1 MAAVSERVHPRSY
14 ARPGEPPGLWGWLT
28 TVDHKRIGIMYIL
41 ASCVFLFLGGG
52 EAFLMR
58 LQLAVPNNTLV
69 SATLFN
75 QLFTMHGLTMIFLV
89 VMPLSNGFI
98 NVILPLQIGA
108 RDVAFP
114 RLNTL
119 GLWLTIGGGL
129 ILYTSWF
136 TGGAPDAGW
145 FNYAPLNSPPY
156 TGSGI
161 DFYVVGLLVAGLGSL
176 ITGINFLTTI
186 VNMRA
191 PGMHPMRL
199 PLFMWTA
206 VVMSVLLIFAMP
218 ALTADLVLLFFDRFF
233 GTGFFNPAVGGN
245 ALLWQQL
252 FWIFGHPEV
261 YILIMPAFGMISE
274 VIPTFSRKPL
284 FGYSSMVFATLAI
297 GFMSFMVWSHHMF
310 TVGYGPLVNSVFAI
324 TSMLIAVPT
333 GVKIFNWLATMWGG
347 RIRFTTAMMYATGFL
362 ATFTIGG
369 FSGVMLASA
378 PADLQ
383 YNDSYFV
390 VAHIHYVLIGGSLMA
405 LFAAGYYWY
414 PKITGRLLSESL
426 GKWQFWLL
434 FIGFNITFF
443 PMHFL
448 GLLGMP
454 RRVFT
459 YPPGLGF
466 SSMNYVSTMGV
477 FVLTAG
483 FVLFLVNLLW
493 AWRHGQPSGGD
504 PWDARTLEWSTTSP
518 APAYDFAQI
527 PLVRGR
533 DPLWVEKQTGNGQM
547 IPVDTAGADEGDGH
561 HGGKVHMPVQ
571 TPLPL
576 YLTLAMMVASY
587 GALFHVWALAVLGL
601 LAMFFFLFRW
611 MFDKDPGMM
620 VDIVDAGGEHA

>member
-1 MAAVSERVHPRSY
+1 MAAVSERVHPRQY
-14 ARPGEPPGLWGWLT
+14 ARPGEQPGLWGWLT
-28 TVDHKRIGIMYIL
+28 TVDHKRIGIMYML
-41 ASCVFLFLGGG
+41 AACVFLFFGGA

-58 LQLAVPNNTLV
+58 LQLAVPNNTLI
-69 SATLFN
+69 SASTFN
-75 QLFTMHGLTMIFLV
+75 ELFTMHGLTMIFFV
-89 VMPLSNGFI
+89 VMPLSSGFM
-98 NVILPLQIGA
+98 NYVLPLQIGA

-136 TGGAPDAGW
+136 MGGAPDAGW

-156 TGSGI
+156 TGTGI
-161 DFYVVGLLVAGLGSL
+161 DFYVVGLMVAGLGSL
-176 ITGINFLTTI
+176 MTGINFLTTI

-199 PLFMWTA
+199 PMFVWTT
-206 VVMSVLLIFAMP
+206 VLTSLLLIFAMP
-218 ALTADLVLLFFDRFF
+218 ALTADLILLFFDRFF

-261 YILIMPAFGMISE
+261 YILIMPAFGIISE
-274 VIPTFSRKPL
+274 VIPVFSRKPL
-284 FGYSSMVFATLAI
+284 FGYSSMVFAVMAI

-324 TSMLIAVPT
+324 TSMLISVPT

-347 RIRFTTAMMYATGFL
+347 RIRFTTAMMFATAFI

-390 VAHIHYVLIGGSLMA
+390 VAHIHYVLVGGALMA

-426 GKWQFWLL
+426 GKWNFWLL
-434 FIGFNITFF
+434 FIGFNVTFF

-459 YPPGLGF
+459 YAPNLGLNTW
-466 SSMNYVSTMGV
+466 NYVATLGV
-477 FVLTAG
+477 FVLAAG
-483 FVLFLVNLLW
+483 FVMYLVNLLW
-493 AWRHGQPSGGD
+493 AWKNGAPAGND

-518 APAYDFAQI
+518 PPAYDFASI

-533 DPLWVEKQTGNGQM
+533 DPFWVEKTTGNGQM
-547 IPVDTAGADEGDGH
+547 IPVDTAGADEGDAH
-561 HGGKVHMPVQ
+561 HAGKVHVPA
-571 TPLPL
+571 PSALPL
-576 YLTLAMMVASY
+576 CLTLALVVAGY
-587 GALFHVWALAVLGL
+587 GSLLRIWIIAVIGI
-601 LAMFFFLFRW
+601 LAMFFCLFRW
-611 MFDKDPGMM
+611 MFDKDPGEMLD
-620 VDIVDAGGEHA
+620 VVPTGGEHA